1 VKKLNKI
8 AFVFP
13 GQGSQSVGMGKDLY
27 DSYPVAKA
35 VFEEADKALG
45 FSISD
50 MCFNGPEED
59 LRKTFNTQ
67 PAILTVSIA
76 FYRVLTEQGVKP
88 DIVAGHSLG
97 EYSALV
103 AAGALSF
110 SDAVQLVRKRGQ
122 FMQEAVPLG
131 EGSMA
136 AVMGMDRSEVIRIC
150 ELAQAETGPVQA
162 VNFNCPGQIVIAGKT
177 HAVERAI
184 ELLKAA
190 GAKRAVP
197 LPVSAPFH
205 SSLMK
210 PAAERLAAELDKITV
225 NNAQIPVVANV
236 NGQILDA
243 AATIKKSLIDQA
255 ASPVL
260 WEDCV
265 AQIVNSDAAVFVEVG
280 PGKVLTG
287 FTKKIA
293 KEIGTLNVE
302 DIASLEKTLDYFKEV
317 R

>member
-1 VKKLNKI
+1 MAKT

-13 GQGSQSVGMGKDLY
+13 GQGSQSVGMGKELY
-27 DSYPVAKA
+27 DQYESVKR
-35 VFEEADKALG
+35 VFQAADEALG
-45 FSISD
+45 FSITD
-50 MCFNGPEED
+50 LCFNGPEEE
-59 LRKTFNTQ
+59 LRKTYNTQ
-67 PAILTVSIA
+67 PAILTMSVACYELLKEAGI
-76 FYRVLTEQGVKP
+76 QP
-88 DIVAGHSLG
+88 DVVAGHSLG

-103 AAGALSF
+103 AAGVLEFA
-110 SDAVQLVRKRGQ
+110 DAVRLVRKRGQ

-131 EGSMA
+131 QGSMA
-136 AVMGMDRSEVIRIC
+136 AVMGADRQVVIDVCR
-150 ELAQAETGPVQA
+150 QAELEVGPVQA

-177 HAVERAI
+177 EAVDKAV

-190 GAKRAVP
+190 GAKRVVA

-205 SSLMK
+205 STLMK
-210 PAAERLAAELDKITV
+210 PAAERLATELENIELHSTT
-225 NNAQIPVVANV
+225 IPVVANV
-236 NGQILDA
+236 NAQALTQAVDIQP
-243 AATIKKSLIDQA
+243 SLVSQA

-265 AQIVNSDAAVFVEVG
+265 AKIVDLGCSCFVEVG

-293 KEIGTLNVE
+293 KDVATLNVE
-302 DIASLEKTLDYFKEV
+302 DCASLEKTLAYFKEV

>member
-1 VKKLNKI
+1 MGKT

-13 GQGSQSVGMGKDLY
+13 GQGSQTVGMGQELY
-27 DSYPVAKA
+27 NNFPVAKRI
-35 VFEEADKALG
+35 FDEADEALG
-45 FSISD
+45 FSITD
-50 MCFNGPEED
+50 MCFNGPEEE

-76 FYRVLTEQGVKP
+76 CYEVLKEQGLAPEV
-88 DIVAGHSLG
+88 VAGHSLG

-110 SDAVQLVRKRGQ
+110 KDAVRLVRKRGQ
-122 FMQEAVPLG
+122 YMQEAVPLG
-131 EGSMA
+131 EGAMA
-136 AVMGMDRSEVIRIC
+136 AILGLDRDSVVAVC
-150 ELAQAETGPVQA
+150 AQVSAEIGVVEA

-177 HAVERAI
+177 APVEKAA
-184 ELLKAA
+184 ELMKAA
-190 GAKRAVP
+190 GAKRAVM

-205 SSLMK
+205 SSLMQ
-210 PAAERLAAELDKITV
+210 PAAEKLAAEL
-225 NNAQIPVVANV
+225 AQIAVQDAVIPVVANV
-236 NGQILDA
+236 NAEAVTDGQV
-243 AATIKKSLIDQA
+243 IKQLLVEQA
-255 ASPVL
+255 ASPVK

-265 AQIVNSDAAVFVEVG
+265 QKMAALGADTFVEVG

-293 KEIGTLNVE
+293 KEISNVNVE
-302 DIASLEKTLDYFKEV
+302 DAASLEKTLDYFKEV

>member
-1 VKKLNKI
+1 MGKL

-13 GQGSQSVGMGKDLY
+13 GQGSQAVGMGKDLY
-27 DSYPVAKA
+27 EKYDVVQAIFKS
-35 VFEEADKALG
+35 ADEALG
-45 FSISD
+45 FSITD
-50 MCFNGPEED
+50 LCFNGPEEE
-59 LRKTFNTQ
+59 LKKTYNTQ
-67 PAILTVSIA
+67 PAILTVSVA
-76 FYRVLTEQGVKP
+76 CYEVLKLNGIKP

-103 AAGALSF
+103 AAGSLAF
-110 SDAVQLVRKRGQ
+110 SDAVQLVRQRGQ

-136 AVMGMDRSEVIRIC
+136 AIIGLERAKVVEICQQVEAEVG
-150 ELAQAETGPVQA
+150 AVQA
-162 VNFNCPGQIVIAGKT
+162 VNFNCPGQIVIAGT
-177 HAVERAI
+177 TQAVERAN

-190 GAKRAVP
+190 GAKRAIL

-205 SSLMK
+205 STLMR
-210 PAAERLAAELDKITV
+210 PAAQKLSTELDKVDIKE
-225 NNAQIPVVANV
+225 ASIPVVANV
-236 NGQILDA
+236 DGKP
-243 AATIKKSLIDQA
+243 ATQGGAIKELLVKQA

-265 AQIVNSDAAVFVEVG
+265 AQITGQGVTTFIEVG

-293 KEIGTLNVE
+293 KEITTLNIE
-302 DIASLEKTLDYFKEV
+302 DAASLEKILDYFKEV